1 MLHDVPGYAARSPNQ
16 AEKDGLI
23 TPGKTTLVDFTS
35 GNTGI
40 GEAMVCAAKGYRCII
55 VMPQVPPMFERYIIC
70 RQFGAEAR
78 LLTLTTNH

>member
-1 MLHDVPGYAARSPNQ
+1 MIEK

-40 GEAMVCAAKGYRCII
+40 
-55 VMPQVPPMFERYIIC
+55 
-70 RQFGAEAR
+70 
-78 LLTLTTNH
+78 L